1 MEQKKSITRSAIFKK
16 SHSSQNGLFY
26 IFEITMDNGDKGS
39 YLSKSETQD
48 KFVEGKEI
56 EYTIE
61 EKVNGNYKN
70 YSIKPVMA
78 AGAGFPKGNPIYEH
92 KRTALKCAVDLCCAD
107 KIEKKDI
114 ATFADSFMKFLQ

>member
-16 SHSSQNGLFY
+16 SHSSANGLFY

-48 KFVEGKEI
+48 KFVEGKEV

-78 AGAGFPKGNPIYEH
+78 AGSGFPKGNPIYEH